1 MTHIF
6 EAQNTTMLKHKVG
19 FLVLALGLF
28 SLWPVQAQKNPESR
42 RDKTRVQRDMPRE
55 KRPKNVILMIGD
67 GMGLAQITA
76 GMYANGNSI
85 VFEKF
90 PVVGL
95 VKTASASD
103 LITDSAAGATAY
115 ACGQKTYNKAIAVD
129 VNKQPLR
136 TIVEVLEE
144 DGYSTGI
151 VATSSVTDATPACFY
166 AHQPDRRMEEE
177 IANDL
182 LKIRLEVLAGGGRKF
197 FETRKDGRNL
207 LNDLR
212 TIGYDVHTDWRQ
224 ALGSRADRLLCL
236 ASEDGMPRMTEGRGP
251 FLPEFTV
258 KALEILSRN
267 PRGFFCMIEGSQIDW
282 GGHANDDRYI
292 ITELLD
298 FNQAI
303 ENVLDFAQKDGQTL
317 VVVTADHETGGFGL
331 TRGNLKGENIGGQFV
346 TKDHTYCMVPV
357 FAFGPGSERFAG
369 IMENTEIHRRILSL
383 LKP

>member
-1 MTHIF
+1 MPSKRI
-6 EAQNTTMLKHKVG
+6 
-19 FLVLALGLF
+19 FLVGALWFAITAPILC
-28 SLWPVQAQKNPESR
+28 QKEPAGR
-42 RDKTRVQRDMPRE
+42 RDKTRVQREIPRE
-55 KRPKNVILMIGD
+55 NRPKNVILMIGD

-76 GMYANGNSI
+76 GMYANGNQI
-85 VFEKF
+85 AFEKF

-136 TIVEVLEE
+136 TLVEVLEE
-144 DGYSTGI
+144 EGLSTGL
-151 VATSSVTDATPACFY
+151 VATSSFTDATPACFY
-166 AHQPDRRMEEE
+166 AHQPDRRMQEE
-177 IANDL
+177 IANDV
-182 LKIRLEVLAGGGRKF
+182 LKVRLEVLAGGGRKF
-197 FETRKDGRNL
+197 FDQRKDGRNL
-207 LNDLR
+207 LQDLR

-224 ALGSRADRLLCL
+224 ALTSRADRLACL
-236 ASEDGMPRMTEGRGP
+236 ASEEGMPRMSEGRGP

-258 KALEILSRN
+258 KTLEILSRN

-282 GGHANDDRYI
+282 GGHANDDQYI
-292 ITELLD
+292 IQEMLD

-303 ENVLDFAQKDGQTL
+303 ENALNFAQNDKQTL

-331 TRGNLKGENIGGQFV
+331 TKGNLKGENIGGQFV

-357 FAFGPGSERFAG
+357 FAFGPGAEKFSG
-369 IMENTEIHRRILSL
+369 VMENTEIHRRILAL